1 MQNTASYL
9 NDVHAELAPS
19 DDTLSAA
26 RSRRDE
32 VLAEARSYSGALRTY
47 ISGSIAHR
55 TANQDTDADCG
66 VVLDRRSYPR
76 LGPDGERE
84 GPNQIVEDVR
94 ELLRERLKED
104 HPDIRFRVTK
114 RAIQVSF
121 NEPLDDGTD
130 PSVDLIVALTRKNGQ
145 GLWIPNNETKGWDAS
160 HPEYHTK
167 VLTDDPADLR
177 RVRAKVI
184 RLAKGWNTQFAQPSL
199 CSFNIEALALSCIT
213 EEHGV
218 PDGLA
223 ELFRFAASD
232 LKKRLTPDPAGVSKP
247 IKLLMDRDVVV
258 GRLKRAA
265 KQVKDALDND
275 DDKEKVQEAMAGL
288 YPNYVSPPSGSASKE
303 AIASALRSGSPALGV
318 SGGALSLGGSGGPS
332 VKPTRSWGSERA

>member
-1 MQNTASYL
+1 M
-9 NDVHAELAPS
+9 
-19 DDTLSAA
+19 
-26 RSRRDE
+26 
-32 VLAEARSYSGALRTY
+32 
-47 ISGSIAHR
+47 
-55 TANQDTDADCG
+55 
-66 VVLDRRSYPR
+66 
-76 LGPDGERE
+76 
-84 GPNQIVEDVR
+84 
-94 ELLRERLKED
+94 
-104 HPDIRFRVTK
+104 
-114 RAIQVSF
+114 SF
-121 NEPLDDGTD
+121 NEPLDDGTN

-184 RLAKGWNTQFAQPSL
+184 RLAKGWNTQFAQPGL

-223 ELFRFAASD
+223 ELFRFVASD

-265 KQVKDALDND
+265 KRMKDALDND

-318 SGGALSLGGSGGPS
+318 SGGALSFGGSGGPS
-332 VKPTRSWGSERA
+332 LKPTRSWGSESA